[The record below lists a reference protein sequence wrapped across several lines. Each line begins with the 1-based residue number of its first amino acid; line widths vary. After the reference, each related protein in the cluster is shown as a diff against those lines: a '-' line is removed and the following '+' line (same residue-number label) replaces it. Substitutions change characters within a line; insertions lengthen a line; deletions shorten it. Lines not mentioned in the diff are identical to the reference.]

1 MSSNSNMFS
10 IPKKILSILDRYKP
24 EIKIPILSQQIVDIP
39 LDDNTY
45 VYGKSFV
52 NTIDGEAI
60 EPYIFEKKAEISDP
74 EGSYTE
80 YYESKNLFIVYS
92 FESSENLTSGQISL
106 RIRKDDSSD
115 NIIRIV
121 KTSTCRSDDFIKYE
135 FNTQSG
141 KLSMVEERYKGM
153 YRILFHYHNGICS
166 KIELDEGKRGCYR
179 DKIGDLGPTIDDILG
194 WYFYE

>member
-60 EPYIFEKKAEISDP
+60 EPYIFEKKAETLDP
-74 EGSYTE
+74 KGSYTE
-80 YYESKNLFIVYS
+80 YYESKNLFIVY
-92 FESSENLTSGQISL
+92 
-106 RIRKDDSSD
+106 DSSD

-141 KLSMVEERYKGM
+141 KLSKVEERYKGG

>member
-1 MSSNSNMFS
+1 MSSNPNMSS

-24 EIKIPILSQQIVDIP
+24 EIKIPIRLQQIVDIP

-52 NTIDGEAI
+52 NTLDGEAI

-80 YYESKNLFIVYS
+80 YYESKNLFIVY
-92 FESSENLTSGQISL
+92 
-106 RIRKDDSSD
+106 DSSD
-115 NIIRIV
+115 NIIRII

-141 KLSMVEERYKGM
+141 KLSKVEERYKGI
-153 YRILFHYHNGICS
+153 YKILFHYINGICS

-179 DKIGDLGPTIDDILG
+179 DKIGDLGPIVNEILG
-194 WYFYE
+194 WYFNE